1 MPVYRVTA
9 EWAGPSGAPYY
20 STLHFRDSGGT
31 AQQAATAART
41 FLVAFQN
48 YISSNTGVTV
58 LPEVFTLDTLTG
70 EPTAVTS
77 TTTTPFGG
85 GAAGDPLP
93 RGTQLN
99 VRFRTG
105 TFVNGHEVRGRF
117 YVPSV
122 VEAENDTSGN
132 PSSALRTAA
141 ANAGAAL
148 IADANSLFC
157 IYSKVHQA
165 AYDVA
170 TATAVSKWSFLRS
183 RRD

>member
-1 MPVYRVTA
+1 MAVYRVVA
-9 EWAGPSGAPYY
+9 EWAGPSGAPYFT
-20 STLHFRDSGGT
+20 TLHFRDSGGT

-48 YISSNTGVTV
+48 YISSSCGVTV
-58 LPEVFTLDTLTG
+58 LPEVFTIDLLTG

-77 TTTTPFGG
+77 TTTTAFGG
-85 GAAGDPLP
+85 AAAGDPLP

-99 VRFRTG
+99 LRFRTG

-117 YVPSV
+117 YLPMV

-141 ANAGAAL
+141 NAAGAAL

-157 IYSKVHQA
+157 VYSKVHKA

-170 TATAVSKWSFLRS
+170 SVTAVTKWSFLRS